1 MNLSDIKKIAD
12 TYGYDPQSRMLIE
25 EMAELTKALNKFW
38 RKNLLCG
45 QIKITPELLER
56 LKRTHEYANVI
67 EEIADVEIMIAQ
79 IKYLLNC
86 ENEVSEVA
94 QHKISRQLERMKA
107 GDYNV

>member
-12 TYGYDPQSRMLIE
+12 TYGYDSQSRMLIE

-56 LKRTHEYANVI
+56 LKRTPEYANVI

-79 IKYLLNC
+79 IKYLIQCNGVVM
-86 ENEVSEVA
+86 EMRER
-94 QHKISRQLERMKA
+94 KIARQLEMIKA
-107 GDYNV
+107 GDQNA